1 MARKESD
8 INELIFR
15 ITVILILLLAFKPFY
30 LYIHSTDNKEQ
41 VKQEKQ
47 SIITPKIVVQKSL
60 NESVNTNTRDKVVFN
75 NNLKVLSNNNTKTLN
90 SNNGNKKNIKKIVLR
105 NNNKSGKQVLTTK
118 NTSDNSDNNVEQ
130 INNYVEKI
138 NAYIE
143 EQDFLLSSIDLENEN
158 MPIILDTIKNNLDE
172 IEKQAEQNKISN
184 LINNTKINELKTN
197 IESYKQVIEQVK
209 NL

>member
-41 VKQEKQ
+41 VKQEKE
-47 SIITPKIVVQKSL
+47 SVIAPKIIEPKSL
-60 NESVNTNTRDKVVFN
+60 NESVNTNTKDKIVFN
-75 NNLKVLSNNNTKTLN
+75 NNLKLLSNNNTKTLN
-90 SNNGNKKNIKKIVLR
+90 SNNGNKKNIKKIVIR
-105 NNNKSGKQVLTTK
+105 NNNKNGKQVLTTK
-118 NTSDNSDNNVEQ
+118 KTADNNNNAEQ

-143 EQDFLLSSIDLENEN
+143 EQDFLLSSIDVENEN
-158 MPIILDTIKNNLDE
+158 MPVILDTIKNNLDE